1 MRTYR
6 PAAVRLNGLKLFAL
20 TVVVGSSVSASGCIR
35 QALVN
40 GQIAS
45 TREASLAFNQVDDWE
60 MAYNAASAGIVQF
73 EGMHRLAPRNL
84 DALFMLARAYA
95 GYGYGFVE
103 DDLEVAED
111 ALDQAAIDSHR
122 ARAVSAYGKAVTHG
136 LALWAARGISGFD
149 EAQRDET
156 TLRAWLEANFTEV
169 EDAGD
174 LLYVAAGWLS
184 RANLKK
190 DDPASVA
197 ELWIGFA
204 ILERALALNES
215 ENGYSGLMMFAAYHA
230 RSVTADLDLSRKTFE
245 DVIKKTGRQSLLALF
260 NYATKYACAK
270 GDAELYNRLLEE
282 VVTAE
287 PSDANY
293 HLMNA
298 IAKRRARRWLHPQ
311 RMFDACSFGPLARL
325 DVTGVD
331 NAND

>member
-1 MRTYR
+1 MQ
-6 PAAVRLNGLKLFAL
+6 RLAL
-20 TVVVGSSVSASGCIR
+20 ACVLGASVGASGCIR

-45 TREASLAFNQVDDWE
+45 TREASLAFNEVNDWD

-73 EGMHRLAPRNL
+73 EGMHRLAPENL

-103 DDLEVAED
+103 DDMEVAED
-111 ALDQAAIDSHR
+111 ALDEAAIAYHR
-122 ARAVSAYGKAVTHG
+122 GRAVAAYENAVRYG
-136 LALWAARGISGFD
+136 LLLWAARGISGFE
-149 EAQRDET
+149 EAQRDEA
-156 TLRAWLEANFTEV
+156 TLRTWLEANFTEA

-197 ELWIGFA
+197 ELWVGFA
-204 ILERALALNES
+204 ILERAIALNES
-215 ENGYSGLMMFAAYHA
+215 ENEYAGRITFAAYHA
-230 RSVTADLDLSRKTFE
+230 RSAAADLELSRKSFE
-245 DVIKKTGRQSLLALF
+245 DVIEKTGRKSLLALF

-270 GDAELYNRLLEE
+270 GDAELYTRLLEE
-282 VVTAE
+282 VVAAQ
-287 PSDANY
+287 PADAKYN
-293 HLMNA
+293 LMNA

-325 DVTGVD
+325 TSTEERRG
-331 NAND
+331 